1 MKAIEEKALQ
11 VRSEIVRESESGCEA
26 VVTLQNYLEDE
37 IPSLYE
43 NLKNGINEREQ
54 TEELILRQISEE
66 FTNIHS
72 EIVDEKKAREE

>member
-1 MKAIEEKALQ
+1 
-11 VRSEIVRESESGCEA
+11 VRESESGCEA
-26 VVTLQNYLEDE
+26 VVTLQNYLEEE
-37 IPSLYE
+37 IPALYE
-43 NLKNGINEREQ
+43 NLKNGVSEREQ